1 MQSDRQDKSAVGWD
15 HQEKVEDHQSQKDY
29 KTGFGGQYGVLS
41 DRQDKSAV
49 GWDHVEQVEKHQ
61 SQKGKVLYL
70 CFHKARLLMIN
81 PPDYKSGFGGSY
93 GVQADRMDSSALG
106 WDHYESP
113 ERHPSQKG
121 NLYLWV
127 WFVWY
132 NGNGSDKLSKQRKW
146 LTDGTHDRW
155 VLTN

>member
-1 MQSDRQDKSAVGWD
+1 
-15 HQEKVEDHQSQKDY
+15 
-29 KTGFGGQYGVLS
+29 
-41 DRQDKSAV
+41 
-49 GWDHVEQVEKHQ
+49 
-61 SQKGKVLYL
+61 
-70 CFHKARLLMIN
+70 MIN

-93 GVQADRMDSSALG
+93 GVQADRMDNSALG

-121 NLYLWV
+121 NLHLWV

-146 LTDGTHDRW
+146 LTDGTHDSW
-155 VLTN
+155 VLKQSEIQNDSLNESETSLYRKSMWCRG